1 MGGGAWQGQC
11 LSGQEARQ
19 LGGHGWKGRGL
30 ESSAVNSS
38 TPAALRRVCRCSHR
52 TEGDAEGR
60 AGLGGPPRSGGSL
73 AWGPG
78 RGPSPQGVGAVL
90 PGWRL
95 QGTPSLILFAPPL
108 PAGAGGSSSRR
119 VHGKMS
125 SIRMLGFPPG

>member
-60 AGLGGPPRSGGSL
+60 AGLGGPQRSGGSL

-78 RGPSPQGVGAVL
+78 EGPLRRGWVL
-90 PGWRL
+90 CFLAGGCRGHHL
-95 QGTPSLILFAPPL
+95 SFCSAPPL

>member
-1 MGGGAWQGQC
+1 MEGERLRILRSELLDSSGA
-11 LSGQEARQ
+11 
-19 LGGHGWKGRGL
+19 
-30 ESSAVNSS
+30 
-38 TPAALRRVCRCSHR
+38 
-52 TEGDAEGR
+52 AEGLSVFPPHR
-60 AGLGGPPRSGGSL
+60 GRRRGTGWTRGPVEVWRLAGLGS
-73 AWGPG
+73 WG
-78 RGPSPQGVGAVL
+78 GPSPQGVGAVL